1 MASETPSDLAGD
13 VSARMDEMKHL
24 YAARTRQLLAA
35 LHRTQEENS
44 ALREANKTSAKAQ
57 YIASLQGHAHE
68 RELVIDVLKS
78 TLASATGR
86 SVADVDQLILKK
98 TTGGPKRFRPKSREE
113 LGLEIAELE
122 KKLSDSARALT
133 RLESALVAESKRRT
147 DDATRLRDSATVIE
161 QQSLLLHQLE
171 SASRANEQRLLM
183 HEEAAAA
190 SAEQLEAFAD
200 IEDKARRVGQRYRES
215 RDALAALERE
225 MAGLREERDDLSRAL
240 DAAQSTSM
248 GASKVGFVIPS
259 LTSSGTVAYS
269 ALTPGSAIGLPSPV
283 SADLEAYIQKIR
295 SAYGREISDLRGS
308 LETLRSKMAA
318 GQEAKDQELD
328 RMVKDRELEI
338 TEAAEAAINRAKRIH
353 KEELQLVRRE
363 LDATL
368 SRLNYEHEKELKRV
382 KESHVQ
388 AMEETRRQGDETR
401 KSIHNAESHVR
412 LSETLKNLESAVH
425 ELKLLRSEYQKVKD
439 VNQILEAE
447 LSGVRE
453 EAENVRAANAKSKSA
468 LSSLGHEVEY
478 LKTRLSNQDDSRS
491 RRPSDA
497 LHNRSRR
504 PSGNGKGSATND
516 VVRIGGDLAVP
527 SLDHYGG
534 GPLDGDDPGGN
545 DSDSVLLEPLPMLS
559 TAEERAIEALPIA
572 GALRSK
578 VKELQERLAQEIATR
593 KHIEEYLES
602 QRVRADEELS
612 IAIDACSRAETRCAE
627 LEAEIRQLKACF
639 GNGSVPSSSG
649 VQASSS
655 SDAGLLTLSDVHARA
670 EATLNQLNIKL
681 S

>member
-1 MASETPSDLAGD
+1 MAAESPSDLAGD
-13 VSARMDEMKHL
+13 VSARMDEMKLL
-24 YAARTRQLLAA
+24 YASRTRQLLAA

-78 TLASATGR
+78 SLASATGR

-161 QQSLLLHQLE
+161 QQSLLLQQLE

-183 HEEAAAA
+183 HEETAAA

-240 DAAQSTSM
+240 DAAQSTSSI
-248 GASKVGFVIPS
+248 GAGKVGFVIPS
-259 LTSSGTVAYS
+259 LTSSGAVAYS
-269 ALTPGSAIGLPSPV
+269 ALTPGSAIGLPSPI
-283 SADLEAYIQKIR
+283 SADLEAYVQKIR

-308 LETLRSKMAA
+308 LETLRSKLAA

-388 AMEETRRQGDETR
+388 AMEETRRQGDEMR
-401 KSIHNAESHVR
+401 KSIHDAESHVR

-468 LSSLGHEVEY
+468 LTSLGHEVEY
-478 LKTRLSNQDDSRS
+478 LKTRLSNHDESRS

-497 LHNRSRR
+497 LQNRSRR
-504 PSGNGKGSATND
+504 PSGNGKGTATND

-534 GPLDGDDPGGN
+534 GPLDGDDPGGH
-545 DSDSVLLEPLPMLS
+545 DSDSVLLEPLPML
-559 TAEERAIEALPIA
+559 TVNEERAIAALPIA

-578 VKELQERLAQEIATR
+578 VKELQERLSQEITTR

-627 LEAEIRQLKACF
+627 LEAEIRQLKARF
-639 GNGSVPSSSG
+639 GNGSIPASG
-649 VQASSS
+649 VQSSSS
-655 SDAGLLTLSDVHARA
+655 SDVGLLTLSDVHARA
-670 EATLNQLNIKL
+670 ESTLNKT
-681 S
+681 